1 MPKLVD
7 QLLLEKFLKGECSA
21 QEEQM
26 VRLFLKQPESEILL
40 SKILSSNQA
49 KDWALFEAEE
59 VPHIKQQYWNNSIN
73 QRITAKQEE
82 RELRTK
88 KRFNFKYAAIWTT
101 LVITALSVYLIMH
114 FSKPDQQVFA
124 FIERSNPNGQRSKI
138 ILSDSSVV
146 YLGAGSRLKYP
157 ETFSAAKREISLYGE
172 AFFEVTKNPKKPFII
187 HTGNVSTQVL
197 GTSFKIEAFN
207 GKALTV
213 EVATGKVRVNRIK
226 GNSIESLAILTPG
239 QRVVYFRGKA
249 NTEGV
254 DIAAVTGF
262 KSSQLAFHNSSLL
275 EICETL
281 ERWYNVKI
289 IFKKRQ
295 KPMERMTL
303 TMDATVSINK
313 LLNVLSTAGKFQY
326 NIKNNEITIR

>member
-7 QLLLEKFLKGECSA
+7 QLLLEKFLKGECSV

-26 VRLFLKQPESEILL
+26 VRSFLKQPESEILL

-49 KDWALFEAEE
+49 KDWALFEAED
-59 VPHIKQQYWNNSIN
+59 VPHIRQQHWNNSIN
-73 QRITAKQEE
+73 QRITEKQE
-82 RELRTK
+82 LLAK
-88 KRFNFKYAAIWTT
+88 KRFNFKYAAIWTALILT
-101 LVITALSVYLIMH
+101 TLSVYLIMH
-114 FSKPDQQVFA
+114 FSKPDKVLA

-138 ILSDSSVV
+138 ILSDNSVV

-157 ETFSAAKREISLYGE
+157 ETFSATKREITLYGE

-187 HTGNVSTQVL
+187 HTGKVSTKVL

-207 GKALTV
+207 NKALTV
-213 EVATGKVRVNRIK
+213 EVATGKVRVDRINA
-226 GNSIESLAILTPG
+226 NSIESLAILTPG

-249 NTEGV
+249 NTEGI
-254 DIAAVTGF
+254 DIADVTGF
-262 KSSQLAFHNSSLL
+262 KSSQLAFHNSTLL

-295 KPMERMTL
+295 KSMERMTL

-313 LLNVLSTAGKFQY
+313 LLNVLSAAAKFQY